1 MNQTMNQAKTQVRSQ
16 ARSWKLKNIRNIQLK
31 KKSIEEL
38 RPYLSIFII
47 ITFLFSIVF
56 LKMEIRR
63 IGYSDLKL
71 ARDEKRTRDQQR
83 GQMIALAKVTR
94 PDRLQKVAESRLTL
108 RKAEVGQIIQMTDV
122 GRTLKQ

>member
-1 MNQTMNQAKTQVRSQ
+1 MKIQQAIHR
-16 ARSWKLKNIRNIQLK
+16 I
-31 KKSIEEL
+31 L
-38 RPYLSIFII
+38 RRRRQNFDEIKPYLSIFII

-63 IGYSDLKL
+63 IGYADLKL
-71 ARDEKRTRDQQR
+71 SRDEKRTRDQSR

-108 RKAEVGQIIQMTDV
+108 RKAELGQIIQMTDL
-122 GRTLKQ
+122 GHLLKQ

>member
-1 MNQTMNQAKTQVRSQ
+1 MNFQRIIPTMILPRGQSINE
-16 ARSWKLKNIRNIQLK
+16 LK
-31 KKSIEEL
+31 
-38 RPYLSIFII
+38 PYLSIFII

-63 IGYSDLKL
+63 IGYTDLKL
-71 ARDEKRTRDQQR
+71 SRDEKRSRDQSR

-108 RKAEVGQIIQMTDV
+108 RKAESGQIIQMTDA
-122 GRTLKQ
+122 GRAIKQ

>member
-1 MNQTMNQAKTQVRSQ
+1 MKIS
-16 ARSWKLKNIRNIQLK
+16 KLRNIQRIGRENIGELK
-31 KKSIEEL
+31 
-38 RPYLSIFII
+38 PYLSIFII

-63 IGYSDLKL
+63 VGYADLKL

-83 GQMIALAKVTR
+83 AQMIALAKVTR

-108 RKAEVGQIIQMTDV
+108 RKAEAGQIIQMTDS

>member
-1 MNQTMNQAKTQVRSQ
+1 MFKINK
-16 ARSWKLKNIRNIQLK
+16 IRNIQIAK
-31 KKSIEEL
+31 QNIEEIK
-38 RPYLSIFII
+38 PYLSIFII

-63 IGYSDLKL
+63 IGYADLKL

-108 RKAEVGQIIQMTDV
+108 RKAEVGQIIQMTDA